1 MREKTARGV
10 LKLRR
15 VVRFFLDEIGN
26 LSLPLQA
33 KLLTALENRT
43 VIRLGTNRPIDIDV
57 RLICATNMPI
67 HDMVVSNEFR
77 QDLLYRINTVEL
89 HLPPLRDRLDDIPLL
104 VEVFSRDVRAEVQ

>member
-1 MREKTARGV
+1 MRLAIFRC
-10 LKLRR
+10 RSR
-15 VVRFFLDEIGN
+15 
-26 LSLPLQA
+26 Q

-67 HDMVVSNEFR
+67 HDMVARNDFR

-104 VEVFSRDVRAEVQ
+104 VEVFLETYGQKYNKTGYCHSISST